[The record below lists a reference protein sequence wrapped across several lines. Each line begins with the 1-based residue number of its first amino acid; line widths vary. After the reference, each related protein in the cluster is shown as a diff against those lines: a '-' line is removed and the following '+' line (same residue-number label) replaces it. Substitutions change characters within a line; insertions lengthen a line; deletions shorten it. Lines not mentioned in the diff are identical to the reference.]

1 MQVVHSDNVCSAG
14 SGSVE
19 RFIAV
24 PVSPSY
30 LTDHLRALAPP
41 PSLPLPAPPA
51 PPTGV
56 PLPAPPPTDC
66 HYDVPPPPVQC
77 TALVSAEVGIVA
89 RSSLQSS

>member
-1 MQVVHSDNVCSAG
+1 MSCAG

-41 PSLPLPAPPA
+41 PALPLPAPP
-51 PPTGV
+51 PGV
-56 PLPAPPPTDC
+56 PPPAPPPADC

-77 TALVSAEVGIVA
+77 TALVSAEVG
-89 RSSLQSS
+89 

>member
-51 PPTGV
+51 PPPG
-56 PLPAPPPTDC
+56 DC

-77 TALVSAEVGIVA
+77 TALVSAEVGIVT
-89 RSSLQSS
+89 RWSPWSSSG